1 MKVKGVSSIV
11 SPSTEVLS
19 YAKPATAEHPVT
31 AAVFYCR
38 KKRCTLYFEM
48 PKSSNCELRSEW
60 LRFTLFSPFNILFL
74 CTLWKRDVKTETS
87 SVWNRVQKNSHSL
100 SSDPKTWQ
108 THACTEARTTFENQS
123 TANCTP
129 AVTGV
134 IPRWRQIY
142 TPSRD
147 TVSVTEFSQTHRP
160 KVRHVTFFVYSMS
173 RKFRTLAPGSKPDK
187 LCKLSCDLF
196 SVGVLVLLRRVASY
210 RSRCAV
216 TLSLFCPG
224 GYTVCEGSSVS
235 WRHQAVDATPLC
247 SSWLLPW
254 TCRSGVTWRPGSG
267 DSSPPEIK
275 MCKITDCNL
284 HCVSEKTPCTKGRC
298 TEPTR

>member
-1 MKVKGVSSIV
+1 MKVKGVSFIV

-19 YAKPATAEHPVT
+19 HTKPATAEHPMT

-38 KKRCTLYFEM
+38 KKRYTLYFEM
-48 PKSSNCELRSEW
+48 PKSSNCGLRSEW
-60 LRFTLFSPFNILFL
+60 LRFTLCSPFDILF
-74 CTLWKRDVKTETS
+74 CTLWKRDVKTDTS

-160 KVRHVTFFVYSMS
+160 KVRNVTFFFVYSMS

-196 SVGVLVLLRRVASY
+196 SVGVLVAPQAGGVVPFTV
-210 RSRCAV
+210 RCHV
-216 TLSLFCPG
+216 VP
-224 GYTVCEGSSVS
+224 
-235 WRHQAVDATPLC
+235 
-247 SSWLLPW
+247 LLPKRLYSLW
-254 TCRSGVTWRPGSG
+254 RFVSVVTSSGCRRNAS
-267 DSSPPEIK
+267 
-275 MCKITDCNL
+275 L
-284 HCVSEKTPCTKGRC
+284 
-298 TEPTR
+298 